1 MNLWVRH
8 KPSVHSTYAIK
19 GKRHM
24 LSWVSCHSDWFT
36 SSEVFHKKVLDTG
49 SSHHTTLL
57 LTSAL
62 SVYCLQYCCCSSTQ
76 SCPTLCDPM
85 DCSKPGFTVFH
96 HLLELVQTHVHWV
109 SDAIQSFILCHTL
122 SSCLWSFS
130 VSGSFSM
137 SWLFVSGGQ
146 SSGNSAS
153 ASVLLMNIQD
163 WFPLGLT
170 GLISLLSKRLSR
182 VYSNTTVQ
190 TYQFFSVQPFY
201 GPTLTSTHNY
211 WKNHSFDEMDLCWQ
225 SNVSDF

>member
-1 MNLWVRH
+1 MAAVTICSDFGAPKIKSATVSPSICHEVMGPDATILVLWVLSCKLTLSWLNHLPKAPPLNTITLQHMNLWVRH

-57 LTSAL
+57 LTSAF

-109 SDAIQSFILCHTL
+109 SDAIQPSHL
-122 SSCLWSFS
+122 SSPSPAF
-130 VSGSFSM
+130 
-137 SWLFVSGGQ
+137 
-146 SSGNSAS
+146 N
-153 ASVLLMNIQD
+153 
-163 WFPLGLT
+163 
-170 GLISLLSKRLSR
+170 LS
-182 VYSNTTVQ
+182 
-190 TYQFFSVQPFY
+190 
-201 GPTLTSTHNY
+201 
-211 WKNHSFDEMDLCWQ
+211 
-225 SNVSDF
+225 